1 MFSLQNLR
9 IGTKLTALA
18 ITCFVGTASIT
29 AVSYSTFKTVSVGG
43 PVYNEIVL
51 NKDLIADVLPPPQYI
66 IEAYLTALEIER
78 TDAKSP
84 ELEPLMQR
92 FTRLEKD
99 FRDRHAYWEQNLP
112 TSVMKETLLTA
123 AFKPADQFFADAH
136 QKLIPAVQAG
146 NASGAGQILKTELT
160 PLYFAHRSAIDE
172 VVKLANADLAE
183 SEKHAASVSNASLTM
198 LVIIAAAVA
207 AIVLALDFF
216 ITRSITKPV
225 SRLVASITEM
235 QAKKDL
241 TKRLNLNRKDEV
253 GMIAGSFDAF
263 VNDVHSIV
271 KSASTTTRDVAAAAT
286 EIAAS
291 AEEMASGMRK
301 QEQQAASVAAAA
313 TEMSASVSEVARQ
326 SSEARASAD
335 ESRQRADGG
344 SAIVQQTVA
353 EIMGIADQVQESSK
367 VIRNLGK
374 KSEQIGQ
381 IIGVINDIAD
391 QTNLLALNAAIEA
404 ARAGEHGRG
413 FAVVADEV
421 RKLAERT
428 AKATDEVA
436 QSIREIQSDT
446 TSAVAQI
453 ESGAERVNKGVELA
467 TQAGT
472 SLSTIVESSS
482 KVGSMVQSIA
492 AAADQQAG
500 TSNQIAKSVEEIN
513 AITRESTEG
522 ASQAA
527 QAAAQL
533 SRQAEE
539 LQAVVGRFRV

>member
-1 MFSLQNLR
+1 MFTLQNLR
-9 IGTKLTALA
+9 IGTKLAAVVT
-18 ITCFVGTASIT
+18 ICVVGFLGFA
-29 AVSYSTFKTVSVGG
+29 AVGYRTLSAVKVGG
-43 PVYNEIVL
+43 PVYTEIV
-51 NKDLIADVLPPPQYI
+51 NTKDLIADVLPPPAYI
-66 IEAYLTALEIER
+66 IEAFLVCHEIEDN
-78 TDAKSP
+78 TDAAESAKLV
-84 ELEPLMQR
+84 ER
-92 FTRLEKD
+92 FTQLEND
-99 FRDRHAYWEQNLP
+99 YRVRHDYWSQLLP
-112 TSVMKETLLTA
+112 DSPMKESLLVA
-123 AFKPADQFFADAH
+123 AHKPADDFFRIANNT
-136 QKLIPAVQAG
+136 LIPLARAGKHDEASAVHT
-146 NASGAGQILKTELT
+146 KELV
-160 PLYFAHRSAIDE
+160 PLFNSHRAAIDD
-172 VVKLANADLAE
+172 VVKHANEYLQS
-183 SEKHAASVSNASLTM
+183 SEKHAASITASSFATLLITGGTVVSC
-198 LVIIAAAVA
+198 
-207 AIVLALDFF
+207 VLGFSF
-216 ITRSITKPV
+216 VITRGITKPV
-225 SRLVASITEM
+225 AFLVSSIAEM
-235 QAKKDL
+235 QTKKDL
-241 TKRLNLNRKDEV
+241 TKRLNLDRKDEV
-253 GMIAGSFDAF
+253 GLLAGSFDAF

-271 KSASTTTRDVAAAAT
+271 KSASATTREVAAAAT

-291 AEEMASGMRK
+291 AEEMATGMRK

-335 ESRQRADGG
+335 ESRHRADGG
-344 SAIVQQTVA
+344 SAIVQQTVS
-353 EIMGIADQVQESSK
+353 EIMGIADQVQESAK
-367 VIRNLGK
+367 VISNLGK

-436 QSIREIQSDT
+436 QSIREIQHDT
-446 TSAVAQI
+446 TSAVTQI

-472 SLSTIVESSS
+472 SLSTIVESSG
-482 KVGSMVQSIA
+482 KVSSMVQSIA

>member
-9 IGTKLTALA
+9 IGTKLTALVTLCLCGFLGFAA
-18 ITCFVGTASIT
+18 IGYRTL
-29 AVSYSTFKTVSVGG
+29 STVKVGG
-43 PVYNEIVL
+43 PVYTDIVTG
-51 NKDLIADVLPPPQYI
+51 KDLIADVLPPPAYI
-66 IEAYLTALEIER
+66 IEAFLVSHEIEDN
-78 TDAKSP
+78 TDPVESTKLV
-84 ELEPLMQR
+84 ER
-92 FTRLEKD
+92 FAQLEKD
-99 FRDRHAYWEQNLP
+99 YRTRHDYWANLLP
-112 TSVMKETLLTA
+112 DSPMKESLLVA
-123 AFKPADQFFADAH
+123 AHKPADEFFRIAN
-136 QKLIPAVQAG
+136 QKLIPLARAGKNDEATELHTTQMVPLFHAHRAAIDDVVKHANDYLQSSEKQA
-146 NASGAGQILKTELT
+146 ASITASSMTMLLTIGAGVT
-160 PLYFAHRSAIDE
+160 
-172 VVKLANADLAE
+172 
-183 SEKHAASVSNASLTM
+183 
-198 LVIIAAAVA
+198 AAV
-207 AIVLALDFF
+207 LAFSFF
-216 ITRSITKPV
+216 ITRGITKPV
-225 SRLVASITEM
+225 AALVASISEM

-241 TKRLNLNRKDEV
+241 TKRLNLDRKDEV
-253 GMIAGSFDAF
+253 GMLAGSFDAF
-263 VNDVHSIV
+263 VSDVHTIV
-271 KSASTTTRDVAAAAT
+271 KSASATTRDVAAAAT

-326 SSEARASAD
+326 SSEARATAD

-344 SAIVQQTVA
+344 SAIVQQTVS

-367 VIRNLGK
+367 VISNLGK

-482 KVGSMVQSIA
+482 KVGSMVQAIA
-492 AAADQQAG
+492 AAADEQAG

>member
-1 MFSLQNLR
+1 MSLQNFR
-9 IGTKLTALA
+9 IGTKLAALVTICILGILGFSA
-18 ITCFVGTASIT
+18 VGYRTLT
-29 AVSYSTFKTVSVGG
+29 AVKVGG
-43 PVYNEIVL
+43 PVYTEIVTA
-51 NKDLIADVLPPPQYI
+51 KDLIADVLPPPAYI
-66 IEAYLTALEIER
+66 IEAFLVSQEIEDT
-78 TDAKSP
+78 TDPVESARLI
-84 ELEPLMQR
+84 ER
-92 FTRLEKD
+92 FAQLEKD
-99 FRDRHAYWEQNLP
+99 YRTRHDYWSQLLP
-112 TSVMKETLLTA
+112 DSPMKDSLLVA
-123 AFKPADQFFADAH
+123 AHKPADDFFRITNTRLFPLAR
-136 QKLIPAVQAG
+136 AG
-146 NASGAGQILKTELT
+146 KHDEAAALHTGELV
-160 PLYFAHRSAIDE
+160 PLFESHRTAIDA
-172 VVKLANADLAE
+172 VVKHANDYLQSAE
-183 SEKHAASVSNASLTM
+183 KQAAAITASSFATL
-198 LVIIAAAVA
+198 LVIGAAVVSC
-207 AIVLALDFF
+207 VLVFSF
-216 ITRSITKPV
+216 VISRGITKPV
-225 SRLVASITEM
+225 ASLVASITEM

-241 TKRLNLNRKDEV
+241 TRRLNLHRQDEV
-253 GMIAGSFDAF
+253 GLLAASFDAF
-263 VNDVHSIV
+263 VNDVHAIV
-271 KSASTTTRDVAAAAT
+271 KSASATTRDVAAAAT
-286 EIAAS
+286 QIAAS

-313 TEMSASVSEVARQ
+313 TEMSASVAEVARQ

-344 SAIVQQTVA
+344 SAVVQQTVA

-367 VIRNLGK
+367 VISNLGK

-472 SLSTIVESSS
+472 SLSTIVESSG

-500 TSNQIAKSVEEIN
+500 TSNQIARSVEEIN

-539 LQAVVGRFRV
+539 LQAVVGSFHV

>member
-9 IGTKLTALA
+9 IGTKLTALVT
-18 ITCFVGTASIT
+18 ISIVGFFGFA
-29 AVSYSTFKTVSVGG
+29 AVGYRTLNTVKVGG
-43 PVYNEIVL
+43 PVYTDIVTG
-51 NKDLIADVLPPPQYI
+51 KDLIADVLPPPAYI
-66 IEAYLTALEIER
+66 IEAFLVSHEIEDS
-78 TDAKSP
+78 TDPVESAKLV
-84 ELEPLMQR
+84 ER
-92 FTRLEKD
+92 FAHLEKD
-99 FRDRHAYWEQNLP
+99 YRTRHDYWANLLP
-112 TSVMKETLLTA
+112 DSPMKESLLVA
-123 AFKPADQFFADAH
+123 AHKPADDFFRIAN
-136 QKLIPAVQAG
+136 QKLIPLARAG
-146 NASGAGQILKTELT
+146 KNDEAADLHTTQMV
-160 PLYFAHRSAIDE
+160 PLFHAHRAAIDD
-172 VVKLANADLAE
+172 VVKHANDYLQS
-183 SEKHAASVSNASLTM
+183 SEKHAASITASSMTM
-198 LVIIAAAVA
+198 LLMIGAGVTVA
-207 AIVLALDFF
+207 VLAFSFF
-216 ITRSITKPV
+216 ITRGITKPV
-225 SRLVASITEM
+225 AALVASISEM

-241 TKRLNLNRKDEV
+241 TKRLNLDRKDEV
-253 GMIAGSFDAF
+253 GLLAGSFDAF
-263 VNDVHSIV
+263 VSDVHSIV
-271 KSASTTTRDVAAAAT
+271 KSASATTRDVAAAAT

-291 AEEMASGMRK
+291 AEEMATGMRK

-326 SSEARASAD
+326 SGEARASAD

-344 SAIVQQTVA
+344 SAIVQQTVS

-367 VIRNLGK
+367 VISNLGK

-436 QSIREIQSDT
+436 QSIREIQADT

-472 SLSTIVESSS
+472 SLSTIVESSG
-482 KVGSMVQSIA
+482 KVGSMVQAIA

>member
-1 MFSLQNLR
+1 MFSFQNFR
-9 IGTKLTALA
+9 IGTKLTALVT
-18 ITCFVGTASIT
+18 ISIVGFFGFA
-29 AVSYSTFKTVSVGG
+29 AVGYRTLNTVKVGG
-43 PVYNEIVL
+43 PVYTDIVTG
-51 NKDLIADVLPPPQYI
+51 KDLIADVLPPPAYI
-66 IEAYLTALEIER
+66 IEAFLLSHEIEDN
-78 TDAKSP
+78 TDPVESAKLV
-84 ELEPLMQR
+84 ER
-92 FTRLEKD
+92 FAQLEKD
-99 FRDRHAYWEQNLP
+99 YRTRHDYWANLLP
-112 TSVMKETLLTA
+112 DSPMKESLLVA
-123 AFKPADQFFADAH
+123 AHKPADDFFRIAN
-136 QKLIPAVQAG
+136 QKLIPLARAG
-146 NASGAGQILKTELT
+146 KNDEATELHT
-160 PLYFAHRSAIDE
+160 TQMVPLFHAHRAAIDD
-172 VVKLANADLAE
+172 VVKHANDYLQS
-183 SEKHAASVSNASLTM
+183 SEKHAASITASSMTM
-198 LVIIAAAVA
+198 LLMIGTGVTAAV
-207 AIVLALDFF
+207 LAFSFF
-216 ITRSITKPV
+216 ITRGITKPV
-225 SRLVASITEM
+225 AALVASISEM

-241 TKRLNLNRKDEV
+241 TKRLNLDRKDEV
-253 GMIAGSFDAF
+253 GLLAGSFDAF
-263 VNDVHSIV
+263 VSDVHSIV
-271 KSASTTTRDVAAAAT
+271 KSASATTRDVAAAAT

-291 AEEMASGMRK
+291 AEEMATGMRK

-326 SSEARASAD
+326 SGEARASAD

-367 VIRNLGK
+367 VISNLGK

-436 QSIREIQSDT
+436 QSIREIQADT

-453 ESGAERVNKGVELA
+453 ESGADRVNKGVELA

-472 SLSTIVESSS
+472 SLSTIVESSG
-482 KVGSMVQSIA
+482 KVGSMVQAIA

>member
-9 IGTKLTALA
+9 IGTKLTALVA
-18 ITCFVGTASIT
+18 TCFVGFAAIT
-29 AVSYSTFKTVSVGG
+29 AVGYSTFNTVRVGG
-43 PVYNEIVL
+43 PVYNRIVL
-51 NKDLIADVLPPPQYI
+51 SKDLIADVLPPPEYI
-66 IEAYLTALEIER
+66 IEAYLTAHEIES

-84 ELEPLMQR
+84 DLDALLTR
-92 FTRLEKD
+92 FDQLEKD
-99 FRDRHAYWEQNLP
+99 FRDRHDYWEQNLP
-112 TSVMKETLLTA
+112 ASTMKETLLSA
-123 AFKPADQFFADAH
+123 AFKPADQFFAAAH
-136 QKLIPAVQAG
+136 QKLIPAVKSG
-146 NASGAGQILKTELT
+146 NATGATEILEKEMK
-160 PLYFAHRSAIDE
+160 PLYFAHRTAIDE
-172 VVKLANADLAE
+172 VVKLANADLAD
-183 SEKHAASVSNASLTM
+183 SEKQAASVTASSLTM
-198 LVIIAAAVA
+198 LALIAAGVA
-207 AIVLALDFF
+207 ASVLAFSYV
-216 ITRSITKPV
+216 ITRGITKPV
-225 SRLVASITEM
+225 ASLVASIADM

-241 TKRLNLNRKDEV
+241 TKRLNLDRKDEV
-253 GMIAGSFDAF
+253 GLLAASFDTF

-271 KSASTTTRDVAAAAT
+271 KSASATTREVAAAAT
-286 EIAAS
+286 QIAAS

-301 QEQQAASVAAAA
+301 QEQQASSVAAAA
-313 TEMSASVSEVARQ
+313 TEMSASVAEVARQ

-344 SAIVQQTVA
+344 SAVVQQTVA

-367 VIRNLGK
+367 VISNLGK

-436 QSIREIQSDT
+436 QSIREIQADT